1 MPFFQNA
8 TKTDIKKY
16 MILRCNSKIDE
27 KICLKFY
34 PCKNKGKDI
43 TFEEWHNEKPLTIFL
58 MITENYY

>member
-1 MPFFQNA
+1 
-8 TKTDIKKY
+8 